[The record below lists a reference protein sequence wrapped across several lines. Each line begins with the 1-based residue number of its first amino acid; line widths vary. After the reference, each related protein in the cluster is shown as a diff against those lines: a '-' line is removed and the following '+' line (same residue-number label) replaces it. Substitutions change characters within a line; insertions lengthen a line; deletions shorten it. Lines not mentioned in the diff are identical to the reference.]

1 MIKEEQHEKQL
12 RIRYIRVLEKFLT
25 RSNSLLK
32 LENFDAE
39 LFKARMR
46 KNFKDIQRVKEMTL
60 SSPYLRNL
68 KKYID
73 LVMHSI
79 ETKEEDFKTIQERL
93 LKEVNLLQKEKA
105 SGNYKK
111 DKHKKSKFDDEY

>member
-39 LFKARMR
+39 LFKARMK
-46 KNFKDIQRVKEMTL
+46 KNFKDIVRVKEMPLT
-60 SSPYLRNL
+60 SPYLTNL

-73 LVMHSI
+73 LVMRSI
-79 ETKEEDFKTIQERL
+79 ETKEEDFKEIKERL
-93 LKEVNLLQKEKA
+93 IKEANLLQKEKA
-105 SGNYKK
+105 SGSYKK